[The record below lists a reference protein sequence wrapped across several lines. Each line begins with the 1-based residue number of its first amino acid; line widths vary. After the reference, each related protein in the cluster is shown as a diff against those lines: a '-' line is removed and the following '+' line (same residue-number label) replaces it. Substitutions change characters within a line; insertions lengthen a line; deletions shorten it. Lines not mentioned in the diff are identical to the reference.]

1 MNIVAAIHLLLQF
14 LLLCLLRGSQTS
26 IFFSFAPNQHLMFNH
41 LAIDFQSNLS
51 IVIFGRPKVI
61 ASASLLFLFTGSKL
75 LIRHSLGCASYIM
88 LDLSI

>member
-1 MNIVAAIHLLLQF
+1 
-14 LLLCLLRGSQTS
+14 
-26 IFFSFAPNQHLMFNH
+26 MFNH